1 MLRLS
6 NMSILPCR
14 FLKLRNDFPPCVSC
28 LFGQARRRLWRHK
41 SSTTST
47 DGVLLNADITK
58 PGQRVGTD
66 QIVSAQPGLVPKEKG
81 QMTRARIWGAT
92 VFVDYA
98 SRLVKIHIM
107 IDETGE
113 STLEAKNAFERDCM
127 TRNVVPK
134 HYHADNG
141 RFTENSFKEDCVRK
155 MQNLT
160 FYGVGAHHQN
170 GVSERIIKD
179 LTLSSRT
186 LVLHAQLHWPE
197 YITTMSFPFALV
209 AAVDIMNNLHVDMH
223 GQTPEMNFSN
233 TIGYRIN

>member
-1 MLRLS
+1 M
-6 NMSILPCR
+6 
-14 FLKLRNDFPPCVSC
+14 
-28 LFGQARRRLWRHK
+28 FGKSHRRPWRHK

-47 DGVLLNADITK
+47 DGFLRSTDITK

-66 QIVSAQPGLVPKEKG
+66 QIVSAQPGLVPQEKG

-98 SRLVKIHIM
+98 SRWVKVHLIQ
-107 IDETGE
+107 DATGE
-113 STLEAKNAFERDCM
+113 STLEAKNDFERDCM

-141 RFTENSFKEDCVRK
+141 QFAENSFREDCVRK

-160 FYGVGAHHQN
+160 FCGVGAHHQN

-186 LVLHAQLHWPE
+186 LVLHAKSHFPE
-197 YITTMSFPFALV
+197 YITTMFWPC
-209 AAVDIMNNLHVDMH
+209 
-223 GQTPEMNFSN
+223 FS
-233 TIGYRIN
+233 GSCG